1 MLSTIEELVRH
12 KGWANTNLLRAIE
25 EHPAA
30 AEDEELRKMLHHIV
44 VSNRFWLFAILG
56 RPFAREAE
64 MQVPARLT
72 GVIERFKETELLES
86 QWLTTASEPDLE
98 RILPTRSSRLGI
110 DVSVMQALLQIC
122 LHTQGHRSQCAARLR
137 ALAARLRY
145 GLHFVDQRALQVAAP
160 YRPYLQNI
168 LPSKALVIIDL
179 CTTIV
184 I

>member
-137 ALAARLRY
+137 ALAARLPVRTTFC
-145 GLHFVDQRALQVAAP
+145 GSKSATSSRALP
-160 YRPYLQNI
+160 PISPKY
-168 LPSKALVIIDL
+168 SSF
-179 CTTIV
+179 
-184 I
+184 

>member
-56 RPFAREAE
+56 RPFVAKAE

-86 QWLTTASEPDLE
+86 EWLTTASEPDLE
-98 RILPTRSSRLGI
+98 RSCQRAPLDSESMSRSCRRSCRSACTRRGIVPNARRDCAHSRHA
-110 DVSVMQALLQIC
+110 S
-122 LHTQGHRSQCAARLR
+122 
-137 ALAARLRY
+137 RY